1 MKSPNT
7 SMRVLLVD
15 DLQFERMQLAIRLK
29 QLGHVVEVAES
40 GERALDVYSSFDPEL
55 VLLDINMPDMD
66 GFEVAKE
73 IRARDDDWVPIIF
86 LSSHEEPET
95 IAKAIETGGDD
106 YLVKPV
112 NKVVLGA
119 KMNAMQRIAQMR
131 RELKLVSSQLE
142 QVNIHLQQQANED
155 GLTQVYN
162 RRYVDKELR
171 DMVSWHG
178 RHQLPLTVIL
188 LDVDHFK
195 AYNDHYGHIEGD
207 ACLQQIASTL
217 DQCFARSGELVG
229 RYGGEEFVVIVSN
242 ANAEDALKQA
252 IRVQKSIHSLSIP
265 HSKSSTN
272 DSVTLSQG
280 VYSFIPTGRESVEDV
295 YGAADVLL
303 YKAKAEGR
311 DRYVTN

>member
-29 QLGHVVEVAES
+29 QLGHVVEVVES

-178 RHQLPLTVIL
+178 RHQLPLTIIL

-207 ACLQQIASTL
+207 ACLQKIASTL

-252 IRVQKSIHSLSIP
+252 IRVQKSIHSLGIP

-272 DSVTLSQG
+272 DIVTLSQG
-280 VYSFIPTGRESVEDV
+280 VYSFIPTGRETAEDV

>member
-29 QLGHVVEVAES
+29 QLGHIVEVVES
-40 GERALDVYSSFDPEL
+40 GQQALEMYTSFDPEL
-55 VLLDINMPDMD
+55 ILLDINMPEMD
-66 GFEVAKE
+66 GFEVAHE
-73 IRARDDDWVPIIF
+73 IRSRFEEWVPIIF

-112 NKVVLGA
+112 NKLVLGA

-131 RELKLVSSQLE
+131 RELKLVTSQLE
-142 QVNIHLQQQANED
+142 QVNMHLQQQANED

-207 ACLQQIASTL
+207 NCLQQIASTL
-217 DQCFARSGELVG
+217 DKCFARSGELVG
-229 RYGGEEFVVIVSN
+229 RYGGEEFIVIVSN
-242 ANAEDALKQA
+242 ADQKDALKQA
-252 IRVQKSIHSLSIP
+252 ERIHRSIHSLGIP
-265 HSKSSTN
+265 HSKSSTSN
-272 DSVTLSQG
+272 YVTLSQG
-280 VYSFIPTGRESVEDV
+280 VYSFIPTGRETVEDV
-295 YGAADVLL
+295 YSAADVLL

-311 DRYVTN
+311 DRYATG